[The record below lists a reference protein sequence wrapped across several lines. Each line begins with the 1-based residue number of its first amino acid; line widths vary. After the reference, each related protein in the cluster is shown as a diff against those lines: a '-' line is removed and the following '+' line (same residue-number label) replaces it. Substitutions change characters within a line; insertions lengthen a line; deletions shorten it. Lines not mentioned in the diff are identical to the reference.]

1 MEKEFSRVRSAKD
14 ITITA
19 TLIITGCV
27 LVALPTS
34 ASINITGFFLI
45 FTGLILAFVLRT
57 GYKDNETGEKYSKM
71 DIEFLRDYLAP
82 VASFIERNPDK
93 ILWCGEFGTIR
104 HCNIKYRENWMRD
117 MIKILRLRRMEL
129 LRQHEKGILNAIL
142 SMAYIRQLLM
152 LIYFL
157 SNLQIFQLYL
167 HHYLFY
173 LVDYLV

>member
-57 GYKDNETGEKYSKM
+57 GYKDNETGERYCKVEKFFAQSLKSEITNALETSLKKLNLSEEDKGNGIRLDIYYSRKSGKSYSQLFEYKPYKYEPCTGQYELETTE
-71 DIEFLRDYLAP
+71 IEN
-82 VASFIERNPDK
+82 VIGK
-93 ILWCGEFGTIR
+93 
-104 HCNIKYRENWMRD
+104 
-117 MIKILRLRRMEL
+117 
-129 LRQHEKGILNAIL
+129 
-142 SMAYIRQLLM
+142 
-152 LIYFL
+152 
-157 SNLQIFQLYL
+157 
-167 HHYLFY
+167 
-173 LVDYLV
+173 

>member
-57 GYKDNETGEKYSKM
+57 GYKDNETGERYCKVEKFFAQSLKSEITNALETSLKKLNLSEEDKGNGIRLDIYYSRKTGKSYSQLFEYIPYKYEPCTGLYELETAE
-71 DIEFLRDYLAP
+71 IES
-82 VASFIERNPDK
+82 VIGK
-93 ILWCGEFGTIR
+93 
-104 HCNIKYRENWMRD
+104 
-117 MIKILRLRRMEL
+117 
-129 LRQHEKGILNAIL
+129 
-142 SMAYIRQLLM
+142 
-152 LIYFL
+152 
-157 SNLQIFQLYL
+157 
-167 HHYLFY
+167 
-173 LVDYLV
+173 

>member
-57 GYKDNETGEKYSKM
+57 GYKDNETGERYCKVEKFFAQSLKSEITNALETSLKKLNLSEEDKGNGIRLDIYYSRKSGKSYSQLFEYIPYKYEPCTGQNELETAE
-71 DIEFLRDYLAP
+71 IES
-82 VASFIERNPDK
+82 VIGK
-93 ILWCGEFGTIR
+93 
-104 HCNIKYRENWMRD
+104 
-117 MIKILRLRRMEL
+117 
-129 LRQHEKGILNAIL
+129 
-142 SMAYIRQLLM
+142 
-152 LIYFL
+152 
-157 SNLQIFQLYL
+157 
-167 HHYLFY
+167 
-173 LVDYLV
+173 